1 MINNRKSISTG
12 VERIFRKRPDGL
24 WQEVINHF
32 IHMSDKEGNKISK
45 LDRSYLG
52 RVYKEAGVNENSFH
66 GEAMWENPETG
77 AKIRLVALSNYQQ
90 G

>member
-12 VERIFRKRPDGL
+12 VERVFRKRPDGL

-32 IHMSDKEGNKISK
+32 IHMSDKDGNKISK
-45 LDRSYLG
+45 LDKSYLG
-52 RVYKEAGVNENSFH
+52 RVYKEAGVNERSFH
-66 GEAMWENPETG
+66 GEAEWESQDTG
-77 AKIRLVALSNYQQ
+77 GKIRLIALSNFQQ

>member
-12 VERIFRKRPDGL
+12 VERVFRKRPDGL

-32 IHMSDKEGNKISK
+32 IHLADREGNKISK
-45 LDRSYLG
+45 LDKSYLG
-52 RVYKEAGVNENSFH
+52 RVYKEAAVNENSFN
-66 GEAMWENPETG
+66 GEAQWTNPDTG
-77 AKIRLVALSNYQQ
+77 QTIRLVALSNFQQ